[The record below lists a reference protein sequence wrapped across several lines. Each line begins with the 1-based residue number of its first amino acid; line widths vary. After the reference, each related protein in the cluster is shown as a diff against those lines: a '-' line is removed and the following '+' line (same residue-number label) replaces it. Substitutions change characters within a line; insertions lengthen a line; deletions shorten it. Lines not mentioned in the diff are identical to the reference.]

1 MPKTIKNLQ
10 ESFDSHSSRKCHLFF
25 ETTIWWFPE
34 IVLQCYPQIIHFDW
48 IVHDINQQ
56 YVWIPPFMETPIYF
70 AIKIM
75 GVSSQ
80 FLHDFMETPIYFA
93 SLCFWKSLP
102 SQARLQ
108 GSISLLCSLHQ
119 GTLHLWI
126 IQGLDHW
133 ATTSAANDS
142 WDFMGSKMGDFSWDL
157 MDFERDKTYYFNG
170 F

>member
-93 SLCFWKSLP
+93 SFASENRCHPRLGSKAPSVSCAACTKALCTC
-102 SQARLQ
+102 
-108 GSISLLCSLHQ
+108 GSFKA
-119 GTLHLWI
+119 W
-126 IQGLDHW
+126 
-133 ATTSAANDS
+133 TTEPQRALRMIHGIS
-142 WDFMGSKMGDFSWDL
+142 WDQKWGIFHGI
-157 MDFERDKTYYFNG
+157 
-170 F
+170 